1 METRQGSGVTQSCI
15 ITSRVHY
22 ETAGICEMLT
32 DHYYNYNSV
41 IQL

>member
-1 METRQGSGVTQSCI
+1 METRQDQGSHNSCT

-32 DHYYNYNSV
+32 DHYYNYNSA